1 MRDIAVTSRTAWM
14 LVLLAS
20 LAPSVAAENEA
31 EYLYRNCKTYH
42 SDWMSQ
48 KICKVHLEGH
58 IEFILEDCAKVAERG
73 ECPRICLPPQVRSDI
88 VLLRDVFI
96 EYADGHPEEFNWA
109 YTNEIHIK
117 MLANALASRWPCR

>member
-20 LAPSVAAENEA
+20 LAPSVAAGNEA
-31 EYLYRNCKTYH
+31 EFMYRHCKSYH
-42 SDWMSQ
+42 SDRMSRRT
-48 KICKVHLEGH
+48 CKVLLEIH
-58 IEFILEDCAKVAERG
+58 TEFILEDCAKVAERG
-73 ECPRICLPPQVRSDI
+73 GCPRICLPPQVKSDFA
-88 VLLRDVFI
+88 LLSDVFI

-117 MLANALASRWPCR
+117 ILANALASRWPCR